1 MDEFTLIKKLE
12 SLKTVKPSENWVS
25 LSKVKILSQ
34 EFDNQSFSL
43 LSYFKQ
49 PRLVSAFA
57 SFLLLFSI
65 TPFIFAQNA
74 LPGERLYGLK
84 KAGETIKYAFE
95 QDKSAVQ
102 LEKVQS
108 RLVEL
113 DRITEQSENQG
124 YKLAAGIK
132 ETKQAVNK
140 ATKELSKI
148 PESQKA
154 AMAEKIITQITAIEK
169 KTNAAIMDTD
179 KDYQDLYK
187 FYVENEIKEFEQN
200 QENLNEEQLELFLK
214 AKELIEQEKY
224 SEALEKI
231 LEIQPNN

>member
-1 MDEFTLIKKLE
+1 M
-12 SLKTVKPSENWVS
+12 
-25 LSKVKILSQ
+25 
-34 EFDNQSFSL
+34 

>member
-1 MDEFTLIKKLE
+1 
-12 SLKTVKPSENWVS
+12 
-25 LSKVKILSQ
+25 
-34 EFDNQSFSL
+34 
-43 LSYFKQ
+43 
-49 PRLVSAFA
+49 
-57 SFLLLFSI
+57 
-65 TPFIFAQNA
+65 